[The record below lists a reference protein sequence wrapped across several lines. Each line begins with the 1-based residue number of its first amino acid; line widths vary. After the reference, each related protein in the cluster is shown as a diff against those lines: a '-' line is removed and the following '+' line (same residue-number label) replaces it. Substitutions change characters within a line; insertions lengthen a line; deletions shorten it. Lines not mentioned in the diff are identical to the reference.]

1 MLVHPSPCT
10 NNDHAQNIGD
20 DYSIYKVTHN
30 ENVT

>member
-1 MLVHPSPCT
+1 MLVHSCT
-10 NNDHAQNIGD
+10 NNDHVQNIGD